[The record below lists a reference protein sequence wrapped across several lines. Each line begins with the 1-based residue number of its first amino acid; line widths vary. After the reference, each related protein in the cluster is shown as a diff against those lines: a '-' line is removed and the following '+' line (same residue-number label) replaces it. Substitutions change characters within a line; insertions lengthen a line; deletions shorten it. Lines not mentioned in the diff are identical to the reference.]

1 MKTSKLLAV
10 LALAGFCGTAEAQAR
25 AHRFEVKELERERG
39 ERLEVCR
46 EAKER
51 LRELSRNEGRDEEV
65 VAESESENLKFGETV
80 GLGGSL
86 GFNWEVGS
94 CDLAAERELE
104 EERLREAAREIERID
119 RVIGKVGRI

>member
-1 MKTSKLLAV
+1 MKSSKLLAV

-51 LRELSRNEGRDEEV
+51 LRELSRNEGRDEEAV
-65 VAESESENLKFGETV
+65 GESESENLKFGETV
-80 GLGGSL
+80 GVVGSL

-104 EERLREAAREIERID
+104 EERLREAA
-119 RVIGKVGRI
+119 